1 MKLVL
6 IISSYFFKA
15 RSTELE
21 RMRTLCFNPSC
32 VGPAENSVASICHPA
47 SLGLST
53 SHVVQYSVL
62 KGGNQ
67 KKILYLPPL
76 PANLP
81 GQFATRDEAVE
92 YPKATDHVNWHLTPA
107 PNNMRKC
114 VSHEYWITNDQS
126 HSLKRLLTHPCSC
139 VNVPS

>member
-1 MKLVL
+1 M
-6 IISSYFFKA
+6 A
-15 RSTELE
+15 
-21 RMRTLCFNPSC
+21 
-32 VGPAENSVASICHPA
+32 AICHPA

-81 GQFATRDEAVE
+81 GQFTTRDEALE
-92 YPKATDHVNWHLTPA
+92 YLKATDHVKWHLTQA

-114 VSHEYWITNDQS
+114 PSHKDENMQKLSKGQIILACDYQ
-126 HSLKRLLTHPCSC
+126 R
-139 VNVPS
+139 

>member
-1 MKLVL
+1 MWYSIPHLWV
-6 IISSYFFKA
+6 KA
-15 RSTELE
+15 T
-21 RMRTLCFNPSC
+21 TYVVYYTTN
-32 VGPAENSVASICHPA
+32 VVYYTTYVNSPEIPI
-47 SLGLST
+47 L
-53 SHVVQYSVL
+53 L